1 MFIEQKVNI
10 WQNVVVWLIGITRLV
25 FESQLEKQQLYNLT
39 RIISLTQ
46 NFYFYKMRIMFI
58 TLNSYFIYLVR
69 STVRASTTLLIKEFL
84 EGKPHVLYILV
95 DNEYSKMSVNE

>member
-1 MFIEQKVNI
+1 
-10 WQNVVVWLIGITRLV
+10 
-25 FESQLEKQQLYNLT
+25 
-39 RIISLTQ
+39 
-46 NFYFYKMRIMFI
+46 MFI